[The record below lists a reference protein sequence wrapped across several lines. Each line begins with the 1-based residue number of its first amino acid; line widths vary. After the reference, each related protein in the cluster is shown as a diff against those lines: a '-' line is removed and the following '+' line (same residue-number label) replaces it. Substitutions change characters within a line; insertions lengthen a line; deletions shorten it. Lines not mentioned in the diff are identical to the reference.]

1 MNTRQKTVY
10 TRGYKRIQHATETQK
25 GLAGPGYDDPA
36 SSNVFVQHRGALK
49 RKSNL
54 HSNVDIHRRSFAPQH
69 TPIHKRRVAHR
80 TMLAP
85 VHTPATQT
93 NQAVAETGVKKRKY
107 RFKSGTVTLR
117 DIKKLQTT
125 TNLLVQ
131 KGPFRKIV
139 KQITAEMG
147 VKILYQ
153 KKAIEALQEAVEGY
167 VIEKFKDANKHAKH
181 AKRKTI
187 CIADLQMIQ

>member
-1 MNTRQKTVY
+1 MLT
-10 TRGYKRIQHATETQK
+10 H
-25 GLAGPGYDDPA
+25 L
-36 SSNVFVQHRGALK
+36 
-49 RKSNL
+49 
-54 HSNVDIHRRSFAPQH
+54 H
-69 TPIHKRRVAHR
+69 TPTTKGD
-80 TMLAP
+80 
-85 VHTPATQT
+85 QT
-93 NQAVAETGVKKRKY
+93 VVETGVKKRKY

-139 KQITAEMG
+139 KQITSEMG
-147 VKILYQ
+147 VNILYQ

-167 VIEKFKDANKHAKH
+167 VIEKFKHANKNAKH

-187 CIADLQMIQ
+187 CVADLQMIE

>member
-1 MNTRQKTVY
+1 MV
-10 TRGYKRIQHATETQK
+10 
-25 GLAGPGYDDPA
+25 
-36 SSNVFVQHRGALK
+36 
-49 RKSNL
+49 
-54 HSNVDIHRRSFAPQH
+54 
-69 TPIHKRRVAHR
+69 
-80 TMLAP
+80 AP
-85 VHTPATQT
+85 VHTPATKG
-93 NQAVAETGVKKRKY
+93 NQAAAETDVKKRKY

-117 DIKKLQTT
+117 NIKKLQTT

-139 KQITAEMG
+139 KQITTEMG

-167 VIEKFKDANKHAKH
+167 IIEKFKHANKNAKH

-187 CIADLQMIQ
+187 CIADLQMIE